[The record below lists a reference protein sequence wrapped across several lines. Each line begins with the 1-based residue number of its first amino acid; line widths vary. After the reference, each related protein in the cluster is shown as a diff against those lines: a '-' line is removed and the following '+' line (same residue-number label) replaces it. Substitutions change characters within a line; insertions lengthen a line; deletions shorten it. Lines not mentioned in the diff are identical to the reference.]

1 MQKLWSI
8 LKSMIVPSVLLLI
21 AHCLVVYGFL
31 DNLSMPSLNYFTI
44 ITFLISLVLCAWFGK
59 SRYFFIFLLCL
70 AVYLFRYYFFNLLYS
85 LNQQMAQAVF
95 SVLIFL
101 NLLVFSLIKERGV
114 FSFWGRMRFLFLF
127 LQGVGCWLILT
138 YSSFFNGLYE
148 QYMQTRFY
156 LNFPYL
162 QITLATLGMVLFLL
176 LSLRTDYHYT
186 SFIGL
191 LIAPLLPLFY
201 GNQLQAWAVFYSAM
215 AIMGL
220 TQVIMDLYSLA
231 YLDELTGL
239 AGRRSL
245 RQDTMKLSG
254 AYTIAMLD
262 IDFFKKVNDKYG
274 HDVGDQ
280 VLKFVSGIAKKV
292 TGGGK
297 PYRYGGEEFTLV
309 FPGEKKDEVLPH
321 LEALRKNIG
330 ERPFVIR
337 AKNRPQQRPE
347 QIEKKKKDDT
357 LKINVTVSIGV
368 ADNAQKNVTPQDVIK
383 EADQALYKAK
393 KTGRNK
399 VCF

>member
-1 MQKLWSI
+1 MRRLWS
-8 LKSMIVPSVLLLI
+8 LLRSMIMPSVILLA
-21 AHCLVVYGFL
+21 AHCLVVYDLL
-31 DNLSMPSLNYFTI
+31 DNFSISSLHYFTVI
-44 ITFLISLVLCAWFGK
+44 IFLISLSLCVWFGK
-59 SRYFFIFLLCL
+59 SRYFFILLFCF
-70 AVYLFRYYFFNLLYS
+70 AVYLFRYYLNNLLYS
-85 LNQQMAQAVF
+85 LSPQMVQAVF
-95 SVLIFL
+95 SLLILL

-114 FSFWGRMRFLFLF
+114 FSFWGRIRFLFLL
-127 LQGVGCWLILT
+127 LQGIGFWLFIS
-138 YSSFFNGLYE
+138 YSSFFQDIFH
-148 QYMQTRFY
+148 QYIEARFY
-156 LNFPYL
+156 LNLPYL
-162 QITLATLGMVLFLL
+162 QIILATLGMVFFFL
-176 LSLRTDYHYT
+176 LSLRTDHNYT
-186 SFIGL
+186 SFTGL

-215 AIMGL
+215 AIIGL
-220 TQVIMDLYSLA
+220 TQVIIDLYSLA

-239 AGRRSL
+239 AGRRAL

-280 VLKFVSGIAKKV
+280 VLRFVSGIAKKV

-309 FPGEKKDEVLPH
+309 FPGKKKNEVIPH
-321 LEALRKNIG
+321 LEALRKNIA

-337 AKNRPQQRPE
+337 AKNRPEQKPE
-347 QIEKKKKDDT
+347 QIQKRRDDT
-357 LKINVTVSIGV
+357 LKISVTVSIGV
-368 ADNAQKNVTPQDVIK
+368 ADNAKKSVTPQDVIK

-393 KTGRNK
+393 KTGRNR

>member
-1 MQKLWSI
+1 MQKLWNI
-8 LKSMIVPSVLLLI
+8 LKSMLVPSVLLLV

-31 DNLSMPSLNYFTI
+31 DNFSIQSLNYFVI
-44 ITFLISLVLCAWFGK
+44 SIFLMSLVLCAWFGK

-70 AVYLFRYYFFNLLYS
+70 AVYLFRYYFFNLLYGM
-85 LNQQMAQAVF
+85 NQQMAQAVF

-101 NLLVFSLIKERGV
+101 NLLVFSLIKERGI
-114 FSFWGRMRFLFLF
+114 FSFWGRIRFLFLF
-127 LQGVGCWLILT
+127 LQGVGWWLFLT

-148 QYMQTRFY
+148 QYMQTQFY

-186 SFIGL
+186 SFIGF

-201 GNQLQAWAVFYSAM
+201 DNQLQAWIVFYSTI
-215 AIMGL
+215 AIIGL

-239 AGRRSL
+239 AGRRAL

-262 IDFFKKVNDKYG
+262 IDFFKKVNDTYG

-309 FPGEKKDEVLPH
+309 FPGKKKNEVIPH
-321 LEALRKNIG
+321 LEALRKSIG

-337 AKNRPQQRPE
+337 AKNRSGQKPE
-347 QIEKKKKDDT
+347 EIKKKRKGDA

-368 ADNAQKNVTPQDVIK
+368 ADNVQKNVTPQDVIK
-383 EADQALYKAK
+383 EADRALYKAK
-393 KTGRNK
+393 KTGRNR
-399 VCF
+399 VCV

>member
-1 MQKLWSI
+1 MRRLWSLI
-8 LKSMIVPSVLLLI
+8 KSMIMPSVILLT
-21 AHCLVVYGFL
+21 AHCLVVYDLL
-31 DNLSMPSLNYFTI
+31 DNFSISSLNYFTI
-44 ITFLISLVLCAWFGK
+44 IIFFISLALCVWFGK
-59 SRYFFIFLLCL
+59 SRYFFVFLLCF
-70 AVYLFRYYFFNLLYS
+70 AVYLFRYYFNNLLYS
-85 LNQQMAQAVF
+85 LSPQMVQAIF
-95 SVLIFL
+95 SILILL

-114 FSFWGRMRFLFLF
+114 FSFWGRIRFLFLL
-127 LQGVGCWLILT
+127 LQGVGFWLIIS
-138 YSSFFNGLYE
+138 YPSFFHDIYH
-148 QYMQTRFY
+148 QYIGTRFY

-162 QITLATLGMVLFLL
+162 QIILATLGMVFFLI
-176 LSLRTDYHYT
+176 LSLRTDNNYT

-220 TQVIMDLYSLA
+220 TQVIIDLYSLA

-239 AGRRSL
+239 AGRRAL

-262 IDFFKKVNDKYG
+262 IDFFKKVNDRYG

-309 FPGEKKDEVLPH
+309 FPGKKKNEVLPH

-337 AKNRPQQRPE
+337 AKSRPQQKPE
-347 QIEKKKKDDT
+347 QIEKRKDDT
-357 LKINVTVSIGV
+357 LKISVTVSIGV
-368 ADNAQKNVTPQDVIK
+368 ADNMKKNVTPQDVIK

-393 KTGRNK
+393 KAGRNR